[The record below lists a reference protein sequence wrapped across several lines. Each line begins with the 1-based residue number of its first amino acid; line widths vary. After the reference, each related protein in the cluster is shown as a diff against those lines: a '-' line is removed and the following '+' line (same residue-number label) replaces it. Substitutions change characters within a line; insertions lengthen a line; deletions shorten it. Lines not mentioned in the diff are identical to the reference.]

1 MFEVTTVDNRPHW
14 RYKNGLFRGVNLER
28 VRFIEHR
35 GQRVLLLD
43 YSGMTNENEMLELVE
58 DRTEIVS
65 REPRGSVLTLADLTG
80 VQLTKLV
87 IQRVKEA
94 NVLDHPFVRR
104 AALVGIESAQPKG
117 AIEAVGTFAAKH
129 WGQFA
134 TREEALDW
142 LVQDESNSAQ
152 AG

>member
-1 MFEVTTVDNRPHW
+1 MDIGGVR
-14 RYKNGLFRGVNLER
+14 RYKSVLFRGVSVER

-43 YSGMTNENEMLELVE
+43 YSGLTDEREMLELVE
-58 DRTEIVS
+58 ERTDVVS

-117 AIEAVGTFAAKH
+117 AVEAVGTFAAKH
-129 WGQFA
+129 FGQFA
-134 TREEALDW
+134 TRAEALDW
-142 LVQDESNSAQ
+142 LVQDTATTAQ

>member
-1 MFEVTTVDNRPHW
+1 M
-14 RYKNGLFRGVNLER
+14 ER
-28 VRFIEHR
+28 VRFMEHH

-43 YSGMTNENEMLELVE
+43 YSHLADEREMLEMVE
-58 DRTEIVS
+58 ERTEIVS
-65 REPRGSVLTLADLTG
+65 REPLGSVLTLADLTG
-80 VQLTKLV
+80 AQLTRPV

-104 AALVGIESAQPKG
+104 AALVGVESAQPKG
-117 AIEAVGTFAAKH
+117 AVEAIGTFAAKH
-129 WGQFA
+129 WGRFA

-142 LVQDESNSAQ
+142 LTEDTSSSAQ

>member
-1 MFEVTTVDNRPHW
+1 MQ
-14 RYKNGLFRGVNLER
+14 R

-43 YSGMTNENEMLELVE
+43 YSGMSDEREMLEMVE
-58 DRTEIVS
+58 ERTEIVS
-65 REPRGSVLTLADLTG
+65 REPRGSVLTLADLSG

-117 AIEAVGTFAAKH
+117 AVDAVGTFAAKH
-129 WGQFA
+129 WGRFA
-134 TREEALDW
+134 TREEALEW
-142 LVQDESNSAQ
+142 LVEDTAHTAE